1 MAFTAFETAIKTYLD
16 DVAAKDE
23 LFAKSYNKPN
33 KSIEECCAFI
43 MGEAQKAANG
53 KKEIACKDEEIYG
66 LAMHYYDE
74 DDIKVEKTATKVK
87 AVHVS
92 DSSLIKKPKKGKP
105 KVQKTE
111 DAILTDMN
119 ESFELEIPMF

>member
-16 DVAAKDE
+16 SVAEKDE

-33 KSIEECCAFI
+33 KSIKECCAFI

-66 LAMHYYDE
+66 LAMHYFDE
-74 DDIKVEKTATKVK
+74 DDIKVKEVPMETK

-92 DSSLIKKPKKGKP
+92 DSSLIKKPKKKADKP
-105 KVQKTE
+105 KKT
-111 DAILTDMN
+111 DSAVLTDMN
-119 ESFELEIPMF
+119 ESWELEIPVF

>member
-16 DVAAKDE
+16 GVAAKDE

-33 KSIEECCAFI
+33 KSIKECCAYL
-43 MGEAQKAANG
+43 MSEAQKAAKSNG

-74 DDIKVEKTATKVK
+74 DDIEVGEVPVNTQV
-87 AVHVS
+87 AVVP
-92 DSSLIKKPKKGKP
+92 DSKLIMTPKKPKGK
-105 KVQKTE
+105 KKTGTT
-111 DAILTDMN
+111 LTDMN
-119 ESFELEIPMF
+119 DEFELEIPMF